1 LGYWFAKESLKGD
14 IQIDNRTAKDLIIK
28 DGKPTNYTFVS
39 QYTSINE
46 IERMFHDN
54 GMLDSILI
62 TKDGNPNGRL
72 LGIIRPRDIFKL

>member
-1 LGYWFAKESLKGD
+1 
-14 IQIDNRTAKDLIIK
+14 
-28 DGKPTNYTFVS
+28 
-39 QYTSINE
+39 
-46 IERMFHDN
+46 MFHDN